1 MSNTTG
7 PFGYPNISATQPLT
21 DLAIYANSITGDAFW
36 YLMML
41 LFFGVSFMTLRFK
54 TSPEKAALTSLF
66 ATSVIAT
73 FFAMVGLMAPDY
85 VVFFW
90 LATGLLAMMVYY
102 G

>member
-1 MSNTTG
+1 VISN
-7 PFGYPNISATQPLT
+7 TQPLT
-21 DLAIYANSITGDAFW
+21 DLALWVNSVTGDTFW

-41 LFFGVSFMTLRFK
+41 LFFGVTFMSLRFR
-54 TSPEKAALTSLF
+54 TGPEKAALSSLF

-73 FFAMVGLMAPDY
+73 FLVMIGLMAPDY

-90 LATGLLAMMVYY
+90 LATGLLALMVYY